1 MGEYIFWRKIKK
13 TIAFCKYKCYNK
25 YKYIYYA
32 VTVCIF
38 GVGIRNLLCKGTV
51 SDLRNKLRTAR
62 AFKLAAVLAF
72 AVLLTAVCTVS
83 LSADEARI
91 ISGFSG
97 EDKVSWLPGDNVA
110 SVGLLDFSWEQDGHA
125 YKRSC
130 LEVVGKYSSRDTL
143 RATVASFDEPLDLT
157 EYLAMSFD
165 IYVPPIANDSDAV
178 FLARLT
184 LISTGGEST
193 EHLQVIESGK
203 WTNIEAYIG
212 SWDARRDI
220 AKAEIAVAID
230 TSLGGSSV
238 ERFYVDDVCVSDPV
252 DRDMTERYLFDA
264 YTVSGGSATVA
275 EDKSKISISSDT
287 DGMLALEAAVFAP
300 ELEYSLNC
308 LRIRLANYTDSD
320 TLTLHY
326 STSDSQVTTEDKIV
340 TVPIEP
346 NSDVRD
352 YFIFVGD
359 AAQLRSIK
367 LILNSALGR
376 VEITSINAI
385 SAYEPSEYI
394 ACGRLTACTVSDD
407 LTSVKFSGEVDRETA
422 INNRDGYIAIFAH
435 ETKTL
440 PSAAELSKLTPL
452 VKTQMTTRF
461 ELSWRLPK
469 DGAYDITTRFL
480 AVSVGDDGEYSL
492 ICPPFYIQ
500 NADRIGTKSTA
511 LALDA
516 KGFASNDI
524 SVVGSVGATLTLLEL
539 DTERLFVQK
548 SEAKP
553 YVYRGEAYYF
563 DGEYLDALNSKM
575 DVLSADGVQVLL
587 RLYGWRL
594 TDSERL
600 DAFYAEDSYV
610 DYSKVNRYNDGGDY
624 IAAIGAYIAENWVA
638 DGKIVGVVFGE
649 GENIVTGH
657 SSLSQMVENT
667 ASCLRTLYFALVRAN
682 PEIKLYVSLSN
693 LYTSNVHIN
702 DGEIGLDVYLPA
714 LTLQTAQYGQF
725 PWEIAIEKV
734 YRVGSHSREYI
745 SVDNSAAVRDV
756 LTNNGASDKHMIFI
770 DHTYFA
776 FASRKVDNLT
786 NYVIGAYGALF
797 CDYIDAY
804 IAATGSRSDEIADS
818 VQYIYTTEAYA
829 IENIVKTALGID
841 DFSEIIAGFDAD
853 KIPQKRV
860 VFKYASN
867 TAPTDTLGSFGY
879 YRFEGVSSI
888 GGLCPSYYSRE
899 LRVANDGGNVLNVVL
914 DASLWSDVS
923 SALWLGIG
931 HGFDVPEDLTL
942 TPILA
947 VTLKVED
954 ILPKSLSSV
963 TVKVV
968 LKGKNERFVSSAD
981 VAVGEWTTVYVDTD
995 DFNTARDTE
1004 SLQIFI
1010 AGTNVSPAPLKIK
1023 SIDGLS
1029 GEYNDESLA
1038 RVIEKTREKKADP
1051 DAGIDYGAYLP
1062 IALGVLV
1069 IAATVIAVV
1078 MLTKKRYK
1086 ENE

>member
-1 MGEYIFWRKIKK
+1 MY
-13 TIAFCKYKCYNK
+13 
-25 YKYIYYA
+25 
-32 VTVCIF
+32 
-38 GVGIRNLLCKGTV
+38 
-51 SDLRNKLRTAR
+51 DLSGRTNTAR
-62 AFKLAAVLAF
+62 AFRLVV
-72 AVLLTAVCTVS
+72 VLLSALLITAVCAVS
-83 LSADEARI
+83 LSADEMRI

-97 EDKVSWLPGDNVA
+97 EDKVSWMPGDNVA
-110 SVGLLDFSWEQDGHA
+110 SVGLSDFSWEQDGHA

-130 LEVVGKYSSRDTL
+130 LEVVGRYAPRDAL
-143 RATVASFDEPLDLT
+143 RATVASFAEPLDLT
-157 EYLAMSFD
+157 EYHTMSFD
-165 IYVPPIANDSDAV
+165 IYVPLLANDSDAV

-184 LISTGGEST
+184 LVSTSGEST
-193 EHLQVIESGK
+193 EHLQIIEGGK

-220 AKAEIAVAID
+220 AKAEIALAID

-238 ERFYVDDVCVSDPV
+238 DRFYVDDVCVSDPV

-264 YTVSGGSATVA
+264 YKIDGGSATVA
-275 EDKSKISISSDT
+275 EDKSKISIVSDT
-287 DGMLALEAAVFAP
+287 EGMLSLEATVFTP
-300 ELEYSLNC
+300 ELDYSLNC
-308 LRIRLANYTDSD
+308 LRIRLANYTESD

-326 STSDSQVTTEDKIV
+326 STSDSQATTEDKIV

-352 YFIFVGD
+352 YLVFVGD

-367 LILNSALGR
+367 LILNSAVGH
-376 VEITSINAI
+376 VEIISINAI

-394 ACGRLTACTVSDD
+394 TCGELTSCTVSDD
-407 LTSVKFSGEVDRETA
+407 LATVKFSGVVDRETA
-422 INNRDGYIAIFAH
+422 INNRDGYIAIFPH
-435 ETKTL
+435 ESETL
-440 PSAAELSKLTPL
+440 PSAEDLLKLSPL

-461 ELSWRLPK
+461 ELLWKLPK
-469 DGAYDITTRFL
+469 DGTYDITTRFL
-480 AVSVGDDGEYSL
+480 AVSVGESGEYSL

-500 NADRIGTKSTA
+500 NADKIGDKSTA
-511 LALDA
+511 LAPDA

-524 SVVGSVGATLTLLEL
+524 SIVGNVGATLTLLEL
-539 DTERLFVQK
+539 DAQRLFVQK
-548 SEAKP
+548 SDAEP

-563 DGEYLDALNSKM
+563 DGAYLDAINSKM
-575 DVLSADGVQVLL
+575 DVLAADGVQVLL

-594 TDSERL
+594 TDSARL

-649 GENIVTGH
+649 GENIVVGQ
-657 SSLSQMVENT
+657 SSLSDMVENT
-667 ASCLRTLYFALVRAN
+667 ADCLRTLYFALVQAN
-682 PEIKLYVSLSN
+682 PEIKLYVSLSD
-693 LYTSNVHIN
+693 LYTSDVHIS

-776 FASRKVDNLT
+776 FASRKVDNVT
-786 NYVIGAYGALF
+786 NYVLGTYGALF

-804 IAATGSRSDEIADS
+804 IAATGSRADEIVDS
-818 VQYIYTTEAYA
+818 VRYIYTAEAYA
-829 IENIVKTALGID
+829 VENVVKAALEID
-841 DFSEIIAGFDAD
+841 DFSDVIPGFDGG
-853 KIPQKRV
+853 KIPKKRV
-860 VFKYASN
+860 VFNTANN
-867 TAPTDTLGSFGY
+867 TAPTGTLGSFGY
-879 YRFEGVSSI
+879 YRFDGVSSI
-888 GGLCPSYYSRE
+888 GGLSPSYYSRE

-914 DASLWSDVS
+914 DASLWGDVS
-923 SALWLGIG
+923 SASWLGIG
-931 HGFDVPEDLTL
+931 HNFDITEDLTL
-942 TPILA
+942 TPVLA
-947 VTLKVED
+947 ITLKVED
-954 ILPKSLSSV
+954 ILPQSLSSV
-963 TVKVV
+963 TVNVV
-968 LKGKNERFVSSAD
+968 LKGENERFVSSAA
-981 VAVGEWTTVYVDTD
+981 VAVGEWTTVYVDTHG
-995 DFNTARDTE
+995 FKSAKDTE
-1004 SLQIFI
+1004 SLQIFVG
-1010 AGTNVSPAPLKIK
+1010 GTSVSSAILKIK

-1029 GEYNDESLA
+1029 SEYNDESLA
-1038 RVIEKTREKKADP
+1038 KVIAKAREKKADP

-1069 IAATVIAVV
+1069 IAATVIVVV